1 MPHTAK
7 SKAWLHQFT
16 QIVFSSGMNEAKIHC
31 RLLQC
36 CEGKGWQNHVLNI
49 WVTSE
54 QLQVVCALACN
65 EMMIHTLQGTNI
77 SHLGKRK
84 IIFKM
89 PFLGYV
95 SSLEGMAWFC
105 ISFWSFVSCFWG
117 ANFTE
122 LWRKGSWVLIHLS
135 LWMLLG
141 LVGGACQLPLPH
153 WNLHVVSSKTFCCF
167 RLSLSTMTNIT
178 WYAAQTSSPKYK
190 VSPPDVCIGLHKWR
204 VAQHITSSHLGRSH
218 SHAFYRGGKNL
229 PACCMCKFH
238 NHDSDG

>member
-1 MPHTAK
+1 MRWWFIPSRELTYPT
-7 SKAWLHQFT
+7 W
-16 QIVFSSGMNEAKIHC
+16 
-31 RLLQC
+31 
-36 CEGKGWQNHVLNI
+36 GKG
-49 WVTSE
+49 
-54 QLQVVCALACN
+54 
-65 EMMIHTLQGTNI
+65 
-77 SHLGKRK
+77 K
-84 IIFKM
+84 
-89 PFLGYV
+89 
-95 SSLEGMAWFC
+95 SSSKC
-105 ISFWSFVSCFWG
+105 HFWDMLVPWGVWLLLHILLILCLLFWG
-117 ANFTE
+117 PNFTE
-122 LWRKGSWVLIHLS
+122 LWRKSSWVLIHLS

-218 SHAFYRGGKNL
+218 SHTFYRGGKNL